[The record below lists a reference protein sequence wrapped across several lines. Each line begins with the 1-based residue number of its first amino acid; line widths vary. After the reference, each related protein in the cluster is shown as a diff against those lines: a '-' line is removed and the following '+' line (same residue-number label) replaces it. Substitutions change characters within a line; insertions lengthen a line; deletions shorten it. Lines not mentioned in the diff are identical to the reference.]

1 MEHLIIVYDRML
13 RTIVT
18 DNLLTSIF
26 AIIFDTLSPVEKWE
40 NDAVF
45 RETEVRILS
54 CLDFLPCIELVAD
67 LNRAEKVT
75 LLQARSRPE

>member
-1 MEHLIIVYDRML
+1 MEHLIIVDDRML

-26 AIIFDTLSPVEKWE
+26 AIIFDTLSLVEKWE
-40 NDAVF
+40 NGAVF

-54 CLDFLPCIELVAD
+54 CLDFWPWIELVAG

-75 LLQARSRPE
+75 LLFR